1 MKKILLLFASLALLS
16 CSSDEP
22 ENNPTLPVLT
32 TTNSSNITLIGASSG
47 GNITSDGGADITAR
61 GVVWSTSQNPTIAL
75 TTKTLDGTGTGSF
88 TSSIS
93 GLTPNTIYYIRAY
106 ATNSIGTSYGNEI
119 NFTTSSIQLPAL
131 TTTAISNISQTT
143 STSGGTISS
152 DGGGA
157 VTARGVVW
165 GTSQNPTVALTTKTI
180 DGSGIG
186 AFTSNI
192 TNLSPNT
199 QYYVRAYATNSA
211 GTAYG
216 NEASFTT
223 LTPNYAAMY
232 PTGTVFCNN
241 VVTAVVD
248 VTNPVTGKTW
258 MDRNLGASQVATSS
272 TDAAAYGDLYQ
283 WGRRADGHQCRNSA
297 TITTRSSIDQPAHGN
312 FIIISNRNE
321 QEDLDW
327 RTTTN
332 NNLWQGVNGINNP
345 CPQGYRI
352 PTRNELNSEM
362 LSWNN
367 QNTQA
372 AYQSV
377 LKLTFAGRRDSE
389 TGQVELNPWSST
401 AYGSYWTTDDYTPH
415 VYNAMRA
422 TLDIQNS
429 AMMYYGYKSEGLS
442 VRCIKN

>member
-32 TTNSSNITLIGASSG
+32 TTNASNITLIGASSG
-47 GNITSDGGADITAR
+47 GNITSDGGADIITR
-61 GVVWSTSQNPTIAL
+61 GVVWSTIQSPTIAL
-75 TTKTLDGTGTGSF
+75 STKTVDGTGTGSF
-88 TSSIS
+88 TSSIT
-93 GLTPNTIYYIRAY
+93 GLTPNTTYYVRAY
-106 ATNSIGTSYGNEI
+106 ATNSVGTSYGNEI
-119 NFTTSSIQLPAL
+119 NFTTASIQLPVL
-131 TTTAISNISQTT
+131 TTTAISNIGQTT

-157 VTARGVVW
+157 VTERGVIW
-165 GTSQNPTVALTTKTI
+165 STSQNPTVALSTKTI

-192 TNLSPNT
+192 TGLTTNT

-216 NEASFTT
+216 NEVSFTT

-297 TITTRSSIDQPAHGN
+297 TIATRSSVDQPSHGN
-312 FIIISNRNE
+312 FIATTDAPHN
-321 QEDLDW
+321 W
-327 RTTTN
+327 REPSN
-332 NNLWQGVNGINNP
+332 NNLWQGINGINNP
-345 CPQGYRI
+345 CPIGYRM
-352 PTRNELNSEM
+352 PNESEISAEIN
-362 LSWNN
+362 SWNSLDS
-367 QNTQA
+367 QGA
-372 AYQSV
+372 FSSP
-377 LKLTFAGRRDSE
+377 LKFTSGVSRYHQTGNLSNNLSLYWSDSFNS
-389 TGQVELNPWSST
+389 TTMSLGISIFNPAPPNVFIGGWFRS
-401 AYGSYWTTDDYTPH
+401 YG
-415 VYNAMRA
+415 
-422 TLDIQNS
+422 
-429 AMMYYGYKSEGLS
+429 GS